1 MVYGR
6 MMHMFCL
13 GWSQQACRMYGQSC
27 CCVAGSG
34 HLYADQQVARY
45 VGCVVRSLPRPSLV
59 LTPSM
64 ASEAPPPCDHEGD
77 DAGMIDR
84 VLHDVMARYPRRKNS
99 LQKAKERVKRALDNG
114 CCVEDWDGL
123 CRAVETKLEF
133 LDSIT
138 PGLGWKVF
146 FRYTEEFMNQDA
158 FELWSIMS
166 GILCMTGFDADSMG
180 ILFKRHACLFANAVR
195 DPDNLKH
202 LFEWLQQN
210 GLRDDDV
217 IRVINRFPLILQTPV
232 HDVLEP
238 RVEYLCRV
246 LGLDREVVVMSGILR
261 HPELLSVESLW
272 LQERIDSYIMLGLEL
287 DDVQKLFTAQ
297 PSAFAV
303 DIDKYLLPMT
313 RVLKDD
319 LHVPDDLFVSILVKS
334 GILSR
339 SVSTIQ
345 SRIHRWYELG
355 LDSIDVK
362 IALKR
367 FPRFLLYP
375 IQEDK
380 YKMKLEFLRIEMGLS
395 IKHAIPMFP
404 QYLSYSLENRIA
416 PRVLAAKAI
425 TGKVPRL
432 STLAMSEKAYL
443 KANKLHNSTYIAV
456 LDSLP
461 ESKRGKRWMDLSE

>member
-1 MVYGR
+1 
-6 MMHMFCL
+6 
-13 GWSQQACRMYGQSC
+13 
-27 CCVAGSG
+27 
-34 HLYADQQVARY
+34 
-45 VGCVVRSLPRPSLV
+45 
-59 LTPSM
+59 
-64 ASEAPPPCDHEGD
+64 
-77 DAGMIDR
+77 MIDR
-84 VLHDVMARYPRRKNS
+84 MLHDVVMARYPRKKNS
-99 LQKAKERVKRALDNG
+99 LQKAQERVEKALLHG
-114 CCVEDWDGL
+114 SCDGS
-123 CRAVETKLEF
+123 CQAVEQKLDF

-146 FRYTEEFMNQDA
+146 FRYTEEFLNEDA

-166 GILCMTGFDADSMG
+166 AILCMTGFEDDSMG
-180 ILFKRHACLFANAVR
+180 VLFKRHACLFANAVR

-238 RVEYLCRV
+238 RVEYLCDA
-246 LGLDREVVVMSGILR
+246 LALDREVVVKSGILR
-261 HPELLSVESLW
+261 HPELLSVESSW
-272 LQERIDSYIMLGLEL
+272 IQERIDSYTLLGLQL
-287 DDVQKLFTAQ
+287 SDVQKLFTAQ

-303 DIDKYLLPMT
+303 DIDRYLIPMT
-313 RVLKDD
+313 RVLKEE
-319 LHVPDDLFVSILVKS
+319 LQVPDDLFVSILVKS

-345 SRIHRWYELG
+345 SRIHRWSELG
-355 LDSIDVK
+355 LDRIDVK

-375 IQEDK
+375 IHEDK
-380 YKMKLEFLRIEMGLS
+380 YTMKLDFLRIEMGLS

-443 KANKLHNSTYIAV
+443 KANKLHNATYMAV
-456 LDSLP
+456 LDTLP
-461 ESKRGKRWMDLSE
+461 ASKRGKRWMDVSE